1 MPELPDMSR
10 TTDGDRVLV
19 TVRGE
24 LCIDDCDALERTLS
38 TALAGAAR
46 GVDLDLGALE
56 CWDCSALNVLLAVRR
71 QALAAGKT
79 LTVTTAG
86 AAAQRLLALT
96 DTGAL
101 FTPSGRSGPGPE
113 PVPEPGP
120 KPAEGTGLRAE
131 VVQLRRAMQTRPE
144 IDLARGILMASFT
157 LSADEAW
164 EVLVMASQ
172 NTNTKLCQ
180 LATNVVTTIQGTPLP
195 PPVRR
200 QLTTAVA
207 TITAAPRPRYRGGT
221 GPGHR
226 RP

>member
-10 TTDGDRVLV
+10 TADGDRVLV

-24 LCIDDCDALERTLS
+24 LCLDDCDMLERTLR
-38 TALAGAAR
+38 TALAGAAE

-56 CWDCSALNVLLAVRR
+56 CWDCSALNVLLTVRR
-71 QALAAGKT
+71 LALADGKT
-79 LTVTTAG
+79 LTVTSAG

-96 DTGAL
+96 DTCAL
-101 FTPSGRSGPGPE
+101 FMPSGRPGPGPRAWSG
-113 PVPEPGP
+113 PEP
-120 KPAEGTGLRAE
+120 KPVEGSGLRTE
-131 VVQLRRAMQTRPE
+131 VLQLRRAMRTRPE
-144 IDLARGILMASFT
+144 IDLARGILMASFR

-172 NTNTKLCQ
+172 NTNTKLCR
-180 LATNVVTTIQGTPLP
+180 LATNVVTTIRGTLLP
-195 PPVRR
+195 GPVRR

-207 TITAAPRPRYRGGT
+207 TITAVPRPGSRGGT

-226 RP
+226 